1 MLIMSDEPN
10 HAFIYKA
17 WLRVTFLLV
26 LLTLLLVNCPVI
38 VLAQEY
44 IEYEIKEGDCL
55 WSIARQFQLSI
66 QEVTEANNIDEKEL
80 LLPGLLIK
88 IPQNETKDSHQSE
101 SVSTVIHTVQKG
113 ESLWDIAQQYRLSLD
128 ELSRVNELAKP
139 DSLYIGQQI
148 KVPISNSKEDIA
160 KDNDSKPVDLSFE
173 SERTNLK
180 EITSSINEEFQESV
194 KEISYE
200 VKPGENLWT
209 IAQHYQVSLKEL
221 SQVNEL
227 ENTEKLSIG
236 QIIKIPLGT
245 KQTDDKSKQ
254 IENTEKESEDNWVEH
269 IVEYGESISLIA
281 QKYRIP
287 METIC
292 QLNQI
297 SPKDYVYPGQR
308 LKIKVSEQSATEIV
322 PMEVAEQN
330 KSSIEPDSPQVEQ
343 EPVYYTVKPGDTL
356 WTIAQQY
363 GVSMEGIVAVNYL
376 TNKDI
381 LSVGQKLEIPAMGGD
396 NVRTK
401 TVEYTVV
408 KGDTLWNIAQ
418 KFGVRMHEIININQ
432 LENITQLAIGQKLN
446 IPVTALAT
454 EQAAGKSSVAKEE
467 VQTKD
472 VVHYVQK
479 GETLWEISRK
489 YQVSLQSI
497 TSANRISETS
507 RIYVGQKL
515 VIPNARNYSPSSS
528 LSFIWPLK
536 GLITSQF
543 GVRTLGGRRDYH
555 TGLDIDGNSGA
566 SIRAAESGKVSFNG
580 YINGYGYTIIIDHRD
595 GYSTVYAHNSAN
607 LVKVGQSVNKGDI
620 IARVG
625 ATGNATGSHLH
636 FEIREK
642 GKPVNPLNY
651 LP

>member
-1 MLIMSDEPN
+1 VLIMSDEPN

-26 LLTLLLVNCPVI
+26 LLTLLLVNWPVI

-88 IPQNETKDSHQSE
+88 IPQNENKDSHQSE
-101 SVSTVIHTVQKG
+101 PVSTVIHTVQKG

-128 ELSRVNELAKP
+128 ELSQVNKLPKP

-148 KVPISNSKEDIA
+148 KVPVSSSKEDIA
-160 KDNDSKPVDLSFE
+160 IKGNDSKPIDLSYE

-180 EITSSINEEFQESV
+180 EITSSINEEFRESV
-194 KEISYE
+194 KEIDYI

-227 ENTEKLSIG
+227 ENAEKLSIG
-236 QIIKIPLGT
+236 QIIKIPLGN
-245 KQTDDKSKQ
+245 KQTDDKPKQ
-254 IENTEKESEDNWVEH
+254 IENTEKESKGNWVEH
-269 IVEYGESISLIA
+269 IVEYGENISLIA
-281 QKYRIP
+281 QKYRVPI
-287 METIC
+287 ETIC

-330 KSSIEPDSPQVEQ
+330 KPIVEPPSSQVEQ
-343 EPVYYTVKPGDTL
+343 ESIYYTVKAGDTL

-381 LSVGQKLEIPAMGGD
+381 LSVGQKLEIPAMGGE

-408 KGDTLWNIAQ
+408 KGDSLLTIAQ
-418 KFGVRMHEIININQ
+418 KFGVKMHEIINVNQ
-432 LENITQLAIGQKLN
+432 LKNITQLAIGQKLN

-454 EQAAGKSSVAKEE
+454 GQATGKSSVTKKEE
-467 VQTKD
+467 VQTKE

-479 GETLWEISRK
+479 GETLWEISKK

-497 TSANRISETS
+497 TSANHISETS
-507 RIYVGQKL
+507 KIYVK
-515 VIPNARNYSPSSS
+515 NN
-528 LSFIWPLK
+528 K
-536 GLITSQF
+536 
-543 GVRTLGGRRDYH
+543 
-555 TGLDIDGNSGA
+555 
-566 SIRAAESGKVSFNG
+566 NG
-580 YINGYGYTIIIDHRD
+580 ET
-595 GYSTVYAHNSAN
+595 T
-607 LVKVGQSVNKGDI
+607 KK
-620 IARVG
+620 
-625 ATGNATGSHLH
+625 
-636 FEIREK
+636 K
-642 GKPVNPLNY
+642 K
-651 LP
+651 